1 MKKIL
6 FALLAL
12 LAVPSLNAQGQA
24 KRITMLANYDLDSAS
39 YIYCN
44 SLGISPGAGSRGTGE
59 PMPRGVRVATV
70 TTGSTTISAVTAGT
84 KPFVGMV
91 AGDILYFEIKGFVE
105 ERVIVTA
112 TDDDNTVVNRT
123 INLHSE
129 NTGVPA
135 GQGVTFRWRQRSCGT
150 AATDGWMDVT
160 ALPVVKFEINI
171 DQMNVT
177 GNIDVRVECQSFGAV
192 LSPQQVFLD
201 AIATAGIPSGRITR
215 QMFWTDFDQCR
226 VGLKLTTDD
235 GGDTGANAEQ
245 ISIIF
250 TGADYER

>member
-24 KRITMLANYDLDSAS
+24 KRIVMLANYDLDSAS

-44 SLGISPGAGSRGTGE
+44 SLGIGIGAGSRGTGE
-59 PMPRGVRVATV
+59 PMPVPVRVATV
-70 TTGSTTISAVTAGT
+70 TTGSTTVSASTAGT
-84 KPFVGMV
+84 APFRNMV

-112 TDDDNTVVNRT
+112 TDNDNTVLNRT
-123 INLHSE
+123 INLHAE
-129 NTGVPA
+129 NTGVA
-135 GQGVTFRWRQRSCGT
+135 AGVTFRWRKVACGT
-150 AATDGWMDVT
+150 TATDGWMEVS

-171 DQMNVT
+171 DQMVVT

-192 LSPQQVFLD
+192 LSPTQIFLD
-201 AIATAGIPSGRITR
+201 AIATAGIPSGRIVR
-215 QMFWTDFDQCR
+215 QLNWTPFDQCR

-235 GGDTGANAEQ
+235 GNDLTTNLEQ